1 MPVEQTPTRNSWR
14 AMRSR
19 CLSPTDKDYPNY
31 GGRGIT
37 VCSEWDRFAVF
48 LQQMGERPEG
58 KTLGRIDNDGP
69 YSVENCVWETIEE
82 QNRNKRSIILLTY
95 KGLTMC
101 LAEWAR
107 HFEVEYTMLHS
118 RWRKNPSTEYVL
130 RELAAA

>member
-37 VCSEWDRFAVF
+37 VCPEWDRFAVF
-48 LQQMGERPEG
+48 LSQMGERPEG
-58 KTLGRIDNDGP
+58 KTLGRKDNDGP

-82 QNRNKRSIILLTY
+82 QNQNKRSIIVLTY
-95 KGLTMC
+95 QGLTMC

-107 HFEVEYTMLHS
+107 HFKVKYTKLYS
-118 RWRKNPSTEYVL
+118 RWRKNPTAEYVL
-130 RELAAA
+130 RNLTA